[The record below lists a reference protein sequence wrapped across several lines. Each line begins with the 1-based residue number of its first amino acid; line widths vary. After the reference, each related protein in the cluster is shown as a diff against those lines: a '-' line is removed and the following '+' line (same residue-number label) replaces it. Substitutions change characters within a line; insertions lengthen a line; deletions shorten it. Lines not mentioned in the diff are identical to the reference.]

1 MTINS
6 VTGSQLLDLLG
17 DWAAGRGP
25 LYRRIVNGLLQVIDR
40 GLLPGGVRLPSER
53 SLAKALAVSRTTVVA
68 AYEMLKGGGYLEA
81 RQGSGT
87 WVATAAGQRPVLE
100 GNEGIRDFLGQDLMT
115 RRITSDGAFID
126 FSIAAPTGVAVA
138 EILTDAYRSVA
149 DQELN
154 GLLRGG
160 GYAPAGLGDLRQA
173 IADLMTQMAVPS
185 TADQILVTNGA
196 QQAIWLAASLYVE
209 GGAGVIIESPTYP
222 GALDVFR
229 AHGARLLPLAVG
241 HNGLSVADFEQL
253 VSHRAARLAY
263 LIPTFHNPTGTVLG
277 GLERSRVVQLATRF
291 RIPVIEDITNDF
303 LALDSDPPPP
313 LASYS
318 DDTPILTVGSMSKF
332 VWPGLR
338 VGWVRAPESTIIRLL
353 RRKNTVDLGSS
364 VLNQLVAARLLTQA
378 DEISTIRR
386 RDTTARLAQVTS
398 LLEELLPSWNWQ
410 QPQGGLS
417 LWIRLPEGNAEQLAQ
432 VALRHGVG
440 IVPGSNF
447 DPEAGHTEHLRLAL
461 SLDEDATDI
470 GIRRLA
476 NAWNHYHRQYETEA
490 EPVQLIV

>member
-1 MTINS
+1 
-6 VTGSQLLDLLG
+6 
-17 DWAAGRGP
+17 
-25 LYRRIVNGLLQVIDR
+25 
-40 GLLPGGVRLPSER
+40 
-53 SLAKALAVSRTTVVA
+53 
-68 AYEMLKGGGYLEA
+68 
-81 RQGSGT
+81 
-87 WVATAAGQRPVLE
+87 
-100 GNEGIRDFLGQDLMT
+100 
-115 RRITSDGAFID
+115 
-126 FSIAAPTGVAVA
+126 
-138 EILTDAYRSVA
+138 
-149 DQELN
+149 
-154 GLLRGG
+154 
-160 GYAPAGLGDLRQA
+160 
-173 IADLMTQMAVPS
+173 MTQMAVPS

-196 QQAIWLAASLYVE
+196 QQAIWLAASLYVD

-277 GLERSRVVQLATRF
+277 GLERARVVQLATRF

-364 VLNQLVAARLLTQA
+364 VLNQLVAARLLTRA